1 MSYQPV
7 TAGDPLASS
16 GGGGGTPYSAAD
28 DDDNL
33 NDDLTEQESMTL
45 SQIAGETV
53 DFGVPSAYRPV
64 QQDKSRFASLFA
76 GFTNLCGNAKV
87 LVCNL
92 VEVGRDSYRD
102 DPRNFLKR
110 TGLCSFAILS
120 VTLITVFATGGR
132 DSSPSSLPV
141 PVPQGPTPAPT
152 VDWYAPHP
160 PPPPP
165 PPAPPA
171 PPGPP
176 VPPAPQPPAPPAPPG
191 PSPDPSPPNP
201 DPKPDPKPDCHVP
214 CPLHSNI
221 TFGDPVF
228 FKQFS
233 KFDDDDDVND
243 EYTHSYYQVGGGDR
257 LSINW

>member
-176 VPPAPQPPAPPAPPG
+176 VPPAPQPPTTPTPVPPLLDWSAALLGQAICESGAAARGNESAILLAVRWCNRQCMASATLPALPPE
-191 PSPDPSPPNP
+191 PHDTA
-201 DPKPDPKPDCHVP
+201 
-214 CPLHSNI
+214 L
-221 TFGDPVF
+221 TF
-228 FKQFS
+228 
-233 KFDDDDDVND
+233 
-243 EYTHSYYQVGGGDR
+243 Y
-257 LSINW
+257 W